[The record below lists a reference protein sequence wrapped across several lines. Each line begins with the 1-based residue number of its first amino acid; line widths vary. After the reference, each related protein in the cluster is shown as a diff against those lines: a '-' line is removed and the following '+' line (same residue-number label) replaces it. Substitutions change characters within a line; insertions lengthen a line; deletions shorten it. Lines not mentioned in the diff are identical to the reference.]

1 MNSRNMTEK
10 AKEVLEDLISDYI
23 EDLDLYDA
31 GFRNPLLDKKRKL
44 EILSNMEETAYK
56 LHIACADL
64 RKEIK

>member
-1 MNSRNMTEK
+1 MSNKNREII
-10 AKEVLEDLISDYI
+10 EDLITDYI

-31 GFRNPLLDKKRKL
+31 GFKNPLLDKKRKI

-56 LHIACADL
+56 LHLACADL

>member
-1 MNSRNMTEK
+1 MTK
-10 AKEVLEDLISDYI
+10 KSKEVLEDLISDYI

-31 GFRNPLLDKKRKL
+31 GFKNPLLDKKRKI

-56 LHIACADL
+56 LRLACADL

>member
-1 MNSRNMTEK
+1 MNNK
-10 AKEVLEDLISDYI
+10 NKDVLEDLISDYI

-56 LHIACADL
+56 LRLACADL

>member
-1 MNSRNMTEK
+1 MTEK
-10 AKEVLEDLISDYI
+10 NKDVLEDLITDYI

-31 GFRNPLLDKKRKL
+31 GFKNPLLDKKRKI

-56 LHIACADL
+56 LRLACADL

>member
-1 MNSRNMTEK
+1 MNKN
-10 AKEVLEDLISDYI
+10 KEIIEDLITDYI

-31 GFRNPLLDKKRKL
+31 GFKNSLLDKKRKL

-56 LHIACADL
+56 LHRACADL

>member
-1 MNSRNMTEK
+1 MSNKNREII
-10 AKEVLEDLISDYI
+10 EDLISNYI

-31 GFRNPLLDKKRKL
+31 GFRSQLPDKKRKL

-56 LHIACADL
+56 LRLACADL

>member
-1 MNSRNMTEK
+1 M
-10 AKEVLEDLISDYI
+10 EDLITDYI

-31 GFRNPLLDKKRKL
+31 GFKNPLLDKKRKT

-56 LHIACADL
+56 LRLACADL

>member
-1 MNSRNMTEK
+1 MSNKNREII
-10 AKEVLEDLISDYI
+10 EDLIIDYL

-31 GFRNPLLDKKRKL
+31 EFRNPLHKKLEL

>member
-1 MNSRNMTEK
+1 MNNK
-10 AKEVLEDLISDYI
+10 GKEVLEDLITDYI

-56 LHIACADL
+56 LRLACANL
-64 RKEIK
+64 RKEI

>member
-1 MNSRNMTEK
+1 MSNKNREII
-10 AKEVLEDLISDYI
+10 EDLITDYI

-31 GFRNPLLDKKRKL
+31 GFKNPLLDKKRKL

-56 LHIACADL
+56 LHIACKDL

>member
-1 MNSRNMTEK
+1 MNNRSK
-10 AKEVLEDLISDYI
+10 IILEDLITDYI
-23 EDLDLYDA
+23 EDLDLYGA

-56 LHIACADL
+56 LRLACADL

>member
-1 MNSRNMTEK
+1 MSKNK
-10 AKEVLEDLISDYI
+10 DVLEDLITDYI

-31 GFRNPLLDKKRKL
+31 GFKNPLLDKKRKT

-56 LHIACADL
+56 LRLACADL

>member
-1 MNSRNMTEK
+1 MNSRN
-10 AKEVLEDLISDYI
+10 KEVLEDLISDYI

-31 GFRNPLLDKKRKL
+31 GFKNPLLDKKRKI

-56 LHIACADL
+56 LRLACADL